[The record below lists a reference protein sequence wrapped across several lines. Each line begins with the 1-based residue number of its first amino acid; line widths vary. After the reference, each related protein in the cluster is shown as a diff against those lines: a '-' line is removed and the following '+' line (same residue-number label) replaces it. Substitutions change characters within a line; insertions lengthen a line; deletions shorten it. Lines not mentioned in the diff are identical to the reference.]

1 MGRVPLGL
9 VVEQVA
15 VHCDAATA
23 LRERI
28 RGTSTS
34 VVSKRRWRR
43 SVNSVSLADLVQ
55 RRSAARWTGCSA
67 RAFAEAV
74 VAKLEWRCKQQ
85 SFVADVLGTQAEVK
99 AQYDRA
105 VAANAQCLRGMEVQ
119 ACKEYAKL
127 ADELGLTPDE
137 VRSAGKPD
145 SLPANVS
152 SNERQS
158 RVA

>member
-1 MGRVPLGL
+1 M
-9 VVEQVA
+9 E
-15 VHCDAATA
+15 A
-23 LRERI
+23 L
-28 RGTSTS
+28 SHS
-34 VVSKRRWRR
+34 A
-43 SVNSVSLADLVQ
+43 SLADLIEK
-55 RRSAARWTGCSA
+55 RSAARWTGCSA

-74 VAKLEWRCKQQ
+74 VAKLEWLCKQQ
-85 SFVADVLGTQAEVK
+85 SFVADVLGKQAEVK
-99 AQYDRA
+99 ALYDRA

-119 ACKEYAKL
+119 ACEEYAKL

-145 SLPANVS
+145 SLPANAG

>member
-1 MGRVPLGL
+1 M
-9 VVEQVA
+9 E
-15 VHCDAATA
+15 A
-23 LRERI
+23 L
-28 RGTSTS
+28 SH
-34 VVSKRRWRR
+34 
-43 SVNSVSLADLVQ
+43 SVSLADLIQ

-74 VAKLEWRCKQQ
+74 VAKLEWLCKTE
-85 SFVADVLGTQAEVK
+85 SYVADVLGKKAQVK

-105 VAANAQCLRGMEVQ
+105 VAANAQCQRGMEVQ
-119 ACKEYAKL
+119 ACEEQYGRL
-127 ADELGLTPDE
+127 ADELGITPDE